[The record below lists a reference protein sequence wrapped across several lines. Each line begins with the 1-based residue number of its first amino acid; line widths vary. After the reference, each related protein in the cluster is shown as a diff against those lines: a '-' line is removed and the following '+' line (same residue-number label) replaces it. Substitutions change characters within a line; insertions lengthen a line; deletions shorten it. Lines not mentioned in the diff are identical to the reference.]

1 MRLLGSSPAAT
12 AEVLAGPRDLTV
24 RSGKGLVRGE
34 RVLGT
39 SSGRQS
45 ESASIRVSMGPNG
58 EPTDVWFKGTP
69 AGTTTPDPCGDGV
82 AIGPGSN
89 VGTRPPTWIPS
100 PLDVTPPPPPCFGGV
115 LGGGKGGGREGIGE
129 SACKGPVGI
138 TPEAIAVSG
147 PLAGEGIGLTF
158 GANPTTEPSGISRD
172 GALGPASAGGGKG

>member
-12 AEVLAGPRDLTV
+12 ALVLAGPRDLTV

-69 AGTTTPDPCGDGV
+69 AGTTAPDPCGDGA

-100 PLDVTPPPPPCFGGV
+100 PLDVTPPPPCFGGV
-115 LGGGKGGGREGIGE
+115 LGGGRGGGLEGIGE
-129 SACKGPVGI
+129 SACKGPTGI
-138 TPEAIAVSG
+138 TLEETAV
-147 PLAGEGIGLTF
+147 PDNLAGEGIGVTTF
-158 GANPTTEPSGISRD
+158 GANPTTEPNSIPRD
-172 GALGPASAGGGKG
+172 SALGPVAGGGGKG